1 MIIRTSLK
9 MRSQKWM
16 KKQIIEE
23 VKERETSVLIKGD
36 VTMNL
41 VYW

>member
-23 VKERETSVLIKGD
+23 VKEREKCIDKT
-36 VTMNL
+36 
-41 VYW
+41 